1 MAKVNVALNRAT
13 RLLTPGPVTLLT
25 AQYRGKKNVMA
36 AGWTIPVSSNPPMV
50 AVAVHPSRYTYGLIE
65 KSGDFALNIPARPL
79 AEKVKRAGDVTGA
92 EVDKFLLL
100 GLTPYE
106 AQEVTAPLIAECV
119 GHLECGVV
127 ERVQS
132 GDHILF
138 LAQIVAGSAEELAFD
153 GDKWTLVDEEVK
165 PLHHLGGTFYGILEA
180 PLSIP

>member
-36 AGWTIPVSSNPPMV
+36 AGWAVPVSSNPPMV
-50 AVAVHPSRYTYGLIE
+50 AVAVHPSRYTYGLID

-79 AEKVKRAGDVTGA
+79 AEKVKKAGDSTGA
-92 EVDKFLLL
+92 EADKFLQI

-106 AQEVTAPLIAECV
+106 AQEVTAPLIAECI

-127 ERVQS
+127 ERVQA
-132 GDHILF
+132 GDHVLF
-138 LAQIVAGSAEELAFD
+138 LAQVVAASAEELAFD
-153 GDKWTLVDEEVK
+153 GDKWTLADEDVK